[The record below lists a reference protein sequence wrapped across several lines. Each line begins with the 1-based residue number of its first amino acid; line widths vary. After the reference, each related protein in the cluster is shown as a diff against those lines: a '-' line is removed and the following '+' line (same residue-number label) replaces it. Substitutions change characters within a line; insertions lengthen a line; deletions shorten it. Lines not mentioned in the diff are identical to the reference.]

1 MPEEMSQTALTNKKQ
16 ENLYKVQ
23 ADNIVTPTQTRIYRK
38 IYTFCFLKSLK

>member
-1 MPEEMSQTALTNKKQ
+1 MPEEMSQPVLTNKKQ

-23 ADNIVTPTQTRIYRK
+23 ADNIVTLMQTRIYRK